1 MTDLSLVL
9 SLIIDIL
16 MLIIVLQVKIEKLV
30 TAMGGVLHAKA
41 SLDVNFVIVKNV
53 LAGKYKASYF
63 NFSLSFQNSMPYDLF
78 LCQSCWN
85 LIFWYILANKKTLK
99 LIYQVALYNVI

>member
-30 TAMGGVLHAKA
+30 TAMGGVLHTKA

-63 NFSLSFQNSMPYDLF
+63 NFSLSLF
-78 LCQSCWN
+78 SKFN
-85 LIFWYILANKKTLK
+85 
-99 LIYQVALYNVI
+99 AL